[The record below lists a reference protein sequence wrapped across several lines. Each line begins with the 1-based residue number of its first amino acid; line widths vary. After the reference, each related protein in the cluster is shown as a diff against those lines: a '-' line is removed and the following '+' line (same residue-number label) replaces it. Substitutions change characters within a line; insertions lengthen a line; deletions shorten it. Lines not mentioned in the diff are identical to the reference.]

1 MRVTGGRRVEVEV
14 QVWRV
19 AVMVLV
25 VVRVVVRGGR
35 VVVMVLVRAGGLEVR
50 VRTGRDL
57 VTGGR

>member
-1 MRVTGGRRVEVEV
+1 MTGGRRVEVEV

-35 VVVMVLVRAGGLEVR
+35 VVVMVLVRGAGLEVT
-50 VRTGRDL
+50 VRPGTFL